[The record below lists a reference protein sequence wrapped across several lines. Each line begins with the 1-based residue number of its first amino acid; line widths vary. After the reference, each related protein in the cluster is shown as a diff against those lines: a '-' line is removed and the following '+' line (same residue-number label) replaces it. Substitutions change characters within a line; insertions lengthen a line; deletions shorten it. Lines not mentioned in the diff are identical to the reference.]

1 MREYITLIAVRILGR
16 FISVRIL
23 PIVRIMRLPV
33 RELLYVREILPVRVH
48 RLLLVRARQPDL
60 EQRHVPGQQR
70 VPAVLLVP
78 EHRNV
83 LVLHRVPAI
92 LHAPAV
98 LHVPERQ
105 QVLVPEQ
112 NIDHQL
118 LPDRRLRPGMKNRI
132 KRLSLIETITEARE
146 VPIVDRKRIQA
157 HLAQVVDQQVEVRLL
172 QVPIVKADV
181 QIVVQR
187 EALADEVKVVPLVEA
202 AVPKEPIVL
211 PVGEP
216 VVQAVAVAPV
226 PAGVTVIPVL
236 LEAAVVQ
243 VLPEAIVAPAGV
255 MFPVDKQKNVLL
267 QEVREAVTVALPVH
281 LKEVTVQE
289 DNLFLYY

>member
-1 MREYITLIAVRILGR
+1 MRGCIILIAVRILGR

-23 PIVRIMRLPV
+23 PIVRIMHLPV

-48 RLLLVRARQPDL
+48 RLPLVRVRQPV
-60 EQRHVPGQQR
+60 QGQQR
-70 VPAVLLVP
+70 
-78 EHRNV
+78 
-83 LVLHRVPAI
+83 
-92 LHAPAV
+92 APAV
-98 LHVPERQ
+98 L
-105 QVLVPEQ
+105 LVPEQ

-146 VPIVDRKRIQA
+146 IPIVDRKRIQA
-157 HLAQVVDQQVEVRLL
+157 HPAQVVDQQVEARLL

-187 EALADEVKVVPLVEA
+187 EAQADEVKVVPLVETRA
-202 AVPKEPIVL
+202 PKEPIVL

-216 VVQAVAVAPV
+216 VAPVVVAVAPV
-226 PAGVTVIPVL
+226 PAGV
-236 LEAAVVQ
+236 
-243 VLPEAIVAPAGV
+243 
-255 MFPVDKQKNVLL
+255 MFPEDKQKNVLL
-267 QEVREAVTVALPVH
+267 QEVREAVTQALPVH

>member
-1 MREYITLIAVRILGR
+1 MRGYIILIAVRILGR

-23 PIVRIMRLPV
+23 PIVRIMHLPV
-33 RELLYVREILPVRVH
+33 RELLYVREILPVR
-48 RLLLVRARQPDL
+48 
-60 EQRHVPGQQR
+60 
-70 VPAVLLVP
+70 AVLL
-78 EHRNV
+78 
-83 LVLHRVPAI
+83 
-92 LHAPAV
+92 
-98 LHVPERQ
+98 VPERQ

-132 KRLSLIETITEARE
+132 KRLSLIETITEAGE
-146 VPIVDRKRIQA
+146 IPIVDRKRIQA
-157 HLAQVVDQQVEVRLL
+157 HPAQVVDQQVEARLL

-187 EALADEVKVVPLVEA
+187 EAQADEVKVVPLVETR
-202 AVPKEPIVL
+202 VPKEPIVL

-216 VVQAVAVAPV
+216 VTPVVVAVAPV
-226 PAGVTVIPVL
+226 LAGVTVIPVL
-236 LEAAVVQ
+236 LAAVVQ
-243 VLPEAIVAPAGV
+243 VLLVAVVALAGV
-255 MFPVDKQKNVLL
+255 MFPEDKQKNVLL
-267 QEVREAVTVALPVH
+267 QEVREAVTQALPVH

>member
-1 MREYITLIAVRILGR
+1 MRGYIILIAVRILGR

-23 PIVRIMRLPV
+23 PIVRIMHLPV

-48 RLLLVRARQPDL
+48 RLPLVRVRQPV
-60 EQRHVPGQQR
+60 QGQQR
-70 VPAVLLVP
+70 AP

-83 LVLHRVPAI
+83 PI
-92 LHAPAV
+92 IPHAPAV
-98 LHVPERQ
+98 L
-105 QVLVPEQ
+105 LVPEQ

-146 VPIVDRKRIQA
+146 IPIVDRKRIQA
-157 HLAQVVDQQVEVRLL
+157 HPAQVVDQQVEARLL

-187 EALADEVKVVPLVEA
+187 EAQADEVKVVPLVETRA
-202 AVPKEPIVL
+202 PKEPIVL
-211 PVGEP
+211 PIGEP
-216 VVQAVAVAPV
+216 VAPVVVAVAPV
-226 PAGVTVIPVL
+226 PAGL
-236 LEAAVVQ
+236 
-243 VLPEAIVAPAGV
+243 
-255 MFPVDKQKNVLL
+255 MFPEDKQKNVLL
-267 QEVREAVTVALPVH
+267 QEVREAVTQALPVH

>member
-1 MREYITLIAVRILGR
+1 MRGYIILIAVRILGR

-23 PIVRIMRLPV
+23 PIVRIMHLPV
-33 RELLYVREILPVRVH
+33 RELLYVR
-48 RLLLVRARQPDL
+48 
-60 EQRHVPGQQR
+60 
-70 VPAVLLVP
+70 
-78 EHRNV
+78 
-83 LVLHRVPAI
+83 AI
-92 LHAPAV
+92 PHAPAV
-98 LHVPERQ
+98 LLVPERQ

-146 VPIVDRKRIQA
+146 IPTVDRKRIQA
-157 HLAQVVDQQVEVRLL
+157 HPAQVVDQQVEARLL

-187 EALADEVKVVPLVEA
+187 EAQADEVKVVPLVETR
-202 AVPKEPIVL
+202 VPKEPIVL

-216 VVQAVAVAPV
+216 VAPVVVTVAPV
-226 PAGVTVIPVL
+226 LAGVTVIPVL
-236 LEAAVVQ
+236 LAAVVQ
-243 VLPEAIVAPAGV
+243 VLLVAVVALAGL
-255 MFPVDKQKNVLL
+255 MFPEDKQKNVLL
-267 QEVREAVTVALPVH
+267 QEVREAVTQALPVH

>member
-1 MREYITLIAVRILGR
+1 MRGYIILIAVRILGR

-23 PIVRIMRLPV
+23 PIVRIMHLPV
-33 RELLYVREILPVRVH
+33 RELLYVREILPV
-48 RLLLVRARQPDL
+48 
-60 EQRHVPGQQR
+60 
-70 VPAVLLVP
+70 PAVLL
-78 EHRNV
+78 
-83 LVLHRVPAI
+83 
-92 LHAPAV
+92 
-98 LHVPERQ
+98 VPERQ

-146 VPIVDRKRIQA
+146 IPIVDRKRIQA
-157 HLAQVVDQQVEVRLL
+157 HPAQVVDQQVEARLL

-181 QIVVQR
+181 QIVVQQ
-187 EALADEVKVVPLVEA
+187 EAQADEVKVVPLKET

-216 VVQAVAVAPV
+216 VAPVVVAVAPV
-226 PAGVTVIPVL
+226 PAGL
-236 LEAAVVQ
+236 
-243 VLPEAIVAPAGV
+243 
-255 MFPVDKQKNVLL
+255 MFPEDKQKNVLL
-267 QEVREAVTVALPVH
+267 QEVREAVTQALPVH

>member
-1 MREYITLIAVRILGR
+1 MH
-16 FISVRIL
+16 
-23 PIVRIMRLPV
+23 LPV

-48 RLLLVRARQPDL
+48 RLLLVRACQPDL
-60 EQRHVPGQQR
+60 EQRHVPEQ
-70 VPAVLLVP
+70 LHVP

-83 LVLHRVPAI
+83 LVLHRA
-92 LHAPAV
+92 LAV
-98 LHVPERQ
+98 LHVPEHQ

-112 NIDHQL
+112 NIDHRL
-118 LPDRRLRPGMKNRI
+118 LSDRRLRPGMKNRI

-146 VPIVDRKRIQA
+146 IPIVDRKRIQA
-157 HLAQVVDQQVEVRLL
+157 HLAQVVDQQVEARLL
-172 QVPIVKADV
+172 QVPIVKVDV

-187 EALADEVKVVPLVEA
+187 EALADEVKVVPLVET

-216 VVQAVAVAPV
+216 VVPAVVAVAPV

-243 VLPEAIVAPAGV
+243 VLPEAIVAPVGV
-255 MFPVDKQKNVLL
+255 MFPADKQKNVLL
-267 QEVREAVTVALPVH
+267 QEVREAVTQALPVH
-281 LKEVTVQE
+281 QKEVTVQE

>member
-1 MREYITLIAVRILGR
+1 MRGYIILIAVRILGR

-23 PIVRIMRLPV
+23 PIVRTMRLPV
-33 RELLYVREILPVRVH
+33 RELLYVRGILPVRVH
-48 RLLLVRARQPDL
+48 RLLLVRVRQPDL

-70 VPAVLLVP
+70 
-78 EHRNV
+78 
-83 LVLHRVPAI
+83 
-92 LHAPAV
+92 APAV
-98 LHVPERQ
+98 LH
-105 QVLVPEQ
+105 VPEQ

-146 VPIVDRKRIQA
+146 IPIVDRRRIQA
-157 HLAQVVDQQVEVRLL
+157 QLAQAVDQQVEALLL
-172 QVPIVKADV
+172 QVPIVKVDV

-187 EALADEVKVVPLVEA
+187 EAQADEVKVVPLIET

-216 VVQAVAVAPV
+216 VVPAVVAVAPV

-236 LEAAVVQ
+236 
-243 VLPEAIVAPAGV
+243 PEAIVVPAGV
-255 MFPVDKQKNVLL
+255 MFPEDKQKNVLL
-267 QEVREAVTVALPVH
+267 QEVREAVTQALPVH

>member
-1 MREYITLIAVRILGR
+1 MRGYIILIAVRILGR

-23 PIVRIMRLPV
+23 PIVRIMHLPV
-33 RELLYVREILPVRVH
+33 RELLYVREILPVRV
-48 RLLLVRARQPDL
+48 RQPV
-60 EQRHVPGQQR
+60 QGQQR
-70 VPAVLLVP
+70 AP

-83 LVLHRVPAI
+83 PVIP
-92 LHAPAV
+92 HAPAV
-98 LHVPERQ
+98 L
-105 QVLVPEQ
+105 LVPEQ

-146 VPIVDRKRIQA
+146 IPIVDRKRIQA
-157 HLAQVVDQQVEVRLL
+157 HPAQVVDQQVEARLF

-187 EALADEVKVVPLVEA
+187 EAQADEVKVVPLVETR
-202 AVPKEPIVL
+202 VPKEPMVL

-216 VVQAVAVAPV
+216 VTPVVVAVAPV
-226 PAGVTVIPVL
+226 PAGV
-236 LEAAVVQ
+236 
-243 VLPEAIVAPAGV
+243 
-255 MFPVDKQKNVLL
+255 MFPEDKQKNVLL
-267 QEVREAVTVALPVH
+267 QEVREAVTQALPVH

>member
-1 MREYITLIAVRILGR
+1 MRGYIILIAVRILGR

-23 PIVRIMRLPV
+23 PIVRIMHLPV
-33 RELLYVREILPVRVH
+33 RELLY
-48 RLLLVRARQPDL
+48 A
-60 EQRHVPGQQR
+60 
-70 VPAVLLVP
+70 
-78 EHRNV
+78 
-83 LVLHRVPAI
+83 PAI
-92 LHAPAV
+92 PHA
-98 LHVPERQ
+98 PERQ

-118 LPDRRLRPGMKNRI
+118 LPDRRLRLGMKNRI

-146 VPIVDRKRIQA
+146 IPIVDRKRIQA
-157 HLAQVVDQQVEVRLL
+157 HPAQVVDQQVEARLL

-187 EALADEVKVVPLVEA
+187 EAQADEVKVVPLVETR
-202 AVPKEPIVL
+202 VPKEPIVL

-216 VVQAVAVAPV
+216 VAPVVVAVAPV
-226 PAGVTVIPVL
+226 PAGV
-236 LEAAVVQ
+236 
-243 VLPEAIVAPAGV
+243 
-255 MFPVDKQKNVLL
+255 MFPEDKQKNVLL
-267 QEVREAVTVALPVH
+267 QEVREAVTQALPVH

>member
-1 MREYITLIAVRILGR
+1 MRGYIILIAVRILGR

-23 PIVRIMRLPV
+23 PIVRTMRLPV
-33 RELLYVREILPVRVH
+33 RELLYVREILPV
-48 RLLLVRARQPDL
+48 
-60 EQRHVPGQQR
+60 
-70 VPAVLLVP
+70 PAVL
-78 EHRNV
+78 
-83 LVLHRVPAI
+83 
-92 LHAPAV
+92 
-98 LHVPERQ
+98 
-105 QVLVPEQ
+105 LVPEQ

-146 VPIVDRKRIQA
+146 IPIVDRKRIQA
-157 HLAQVVDQQVEVRLL
+157 HPAQVVDQQVEARLL

-187 EALADEVKVVPLVEA
+187 EAQADEVKVVPLVETR
-202 AVPKEPIVL
+202 VPKEPIVL

-216 VVQAVAVAPV
+216 VAPVVVAVAPV
-226 PAGVTVIPVL
+226 PAGV
-236 LEAAVVQ
+236 
-243 VLPEAIVAPAGV
+243 
-255 MFPVDKQKNVLL
+255 MFPEDKQKNVLL
-267 QEVREAVTVALPVH
+267 QEVREAVTQALPVH

>member
-33 RELLYVREILPVRVH
+33 RELLYAREILPVRVH

-60 EQRHVPGQQR
+60 EQRHVPG
-70 VPAVLLVP
+70 
-78 EHRNV
+78 HRNV
-83 LVLHRVPAI
+83 LVPHRVLAI
-92 LHAPAV
+92 

-118 LPDRRLRPGMKNRI
+118 LPDRRLRPEMKNRI

-146 VPIVDRKRIQA
+146 VLIVDRKRIQA
-157 HLAQVVDQQVEVRLL
+157 HLAQVVDQQVEARLL

-187 EALADEVKVVPLVEA
+187 EAQADEVKVVPLVET

-216 VVQAVAVAPV
+216 VVPAVAAVAPV
-226 PAGVTVIPVL
+226 PAGGIVIPVL

-255 MFPVDKQKNVLL
+255 MFPADKQKNVLL
-267 QEVREAVTVALPVH
+267 QEVREAVTQALPVH
-281 LKEVTVQE
+281 QKEVTVQE

>member
-1 MREYITLIAVRILGR
+1 MRGYIILIAVRILGR

-23 PIVRIMRLPV
+23 PIVRIMHIPV
-33 RELLYVREILPVRVH
+33 RELLYVREILPVR
-48 RLLLVRARQPDL
+48 
-60 EQRHVPGQQR
+60 
-70 VPAVLLVP
+70 AVLL
-78 EHRNV
+78 
-83 LVLHRVPAI
+83 
-92 LHAPAV
+92 
-98 LHVPERQ
+98 VPERQ

-132 KRLSLIETITEARE
+132 KRLSLIETITEAGE
-146 VPIVDRKRIQA
+146 IPIVDRKRIQA
-157 HLAQVVDQQVEVRLL
+157 HPAQVVDQQVEARLL

-187 EALADEVKVVPLVEA
+187 EAQADEVKVVPLVETR
-202 AVPKEPIVL
+202 VPKEPIVL

-216 VVQAVAVAPV
+216 VTPVVVAVAPV
-226 PAGVTVIPVL
+226 LAGVTVIPVL
-236 LEAAVVQ
+236 LAAVVQ
-243 VLPEAIVAPAGV
+243 VLLVAVVAPAGV
-255 MFPVDKQKNVLL
+255 MFPEDKQKNVLL
-267 QEVREAVTVALPVH
+267 QEVREAVTQALPVH

>member
-1 MREYITLIAVRILGR
+1 MREYIILIAVRILDR
-16 FISVRIL
+16 FISVQIL

-33 RELLYVREILPVRVH
+33 RELLYVRGILPVRVH

-60 EQRHVPGQQR
+60 GQQR
-70 VPAVLLVP
+70 AP

-83 LVLHRVPAI
+83 LVPHRVLAI
-92 LHAPAV
+92 

-157 HLAQVVDQQVEVRLL
+157 HLAQAVDQQVEVQLL

-187 EALADEVKVVPLVEA
+187 EALADEVKVVPLVET

>member
-1 MREYITLIAVRILGR
+1 
-16 FISVRIL
+16 
-23 PIVRIMRLPV
+23 MRLPV

-48 RLLLVRARQPDL
+48 RLLLVRVRQLDL
-60 EQRHVPGQQR
+60 EQQR
-70 VPAVLLVP
+70 AP

-92 LHAPAV
+92 LHALAI

-118 LPDRRLRPGMKNRI
+118 LPDRQLRPGMKNRI

-157 HLAQVVDQQVEVRLL
+157 HLAQVVDQQVEARLL
-172 QVPIVKADV
+172 QVLIVKADV

-187 EALADEVKVVPLVEA
+187 EVQADEVKVVPLVET

-216 VVQAVAVAPV
+216 VVPAVAAVAPV
-226 PAGVTVIPVL
+226 PAGVTAIPVL
-236 LEAAVVQ
+236 LVAAVVP
-243 VLPEAIVAPAGV
+243 VLPEAIVAPVGV
-255 MFPVDKQKNVLL
+255 MFPADKQKNVLL
-267 QEVREAVTVALPVH
+267 QEVREAVTQALPVH
-281 LKEVTVQE
+281 QKEVTVQE

>member
-1 MREYITLIAVRILGR
+1 
-16 FISVRIL
+16 
-23 PIVRIMRLPV
+23 MRLPV

-48 RLLLVRARQPDL
+48 RLLLVP
-60 EQRHVPGQQR
+60 EQQR
-70 VPAVLLVP
+70 AP

-92 LHAPAV
+92 LHALAI

-112 NIDHQL
+112 NIDHRL

-157 HLAQVVDQQVEVRLL
+157 HLAQAVDQQVEVRLL

-187 EALADEVKVVPLVEA
+187 EAQADEVKVVPLVET

-216 VVQAVAVAPV
+216 VVPAVAVAPV

-255 MFPVDKQKNVLL
+255 MFPADKRKNVLL
-267 QEVREAVTVALPVH
+267 QEVREAVTQALPVH
-281 LKEVTVQE
+281 QKEVTAQE

>member
-1 MREYITLIAVRILGR
+1 MRGYIILIAVRILGR

-23 PIVRIMRLPV
+23 PIVRIMHLPV
-33 RELLYVREILPVRVH
+33 RELLYVREILPVR
-48 RLLLVRARQPDL
+48 
-60 EQRHVPGQQR
+60 
-70 VPAVLLVP
+70 AVLL
-78 EHRNV
+78 
-83 LVLHRVPAI
+83 
-92 LHAPAV
+92 
-98 LHVPERQ
+98 VPERQ

-132 KRLSLIETITEARE
+132 KRLSLIETITEAGE
-146 VPIVDRKRIQA
+146 IPIVDRKRIQA
-157 HLAQVVDQQVEVRLL
+157 HPAQVVDQQVEARLL

-187 EALADEVKVVPLVEA
+187 EAQADEVKVVPLVETR
-202 AVPKEPIVL
+202 VPKEPIVL

-216 VVQAVAVAPV
+216 VTPVVVAVAPV
-226 PAGVTVIPVL
+226 LAGVTVIPVL
-236 LEAAVVQ
+236 LAAVVQ
-243 VLPEAIVAPAGV
+243 VLLVAVVAPAGV
-255 MFPVDKQKNVLL
+255 MFPEDKQKNVLL
-267 QEVREAVTVALPVH
+267 QEVREAVTQALPVH

>member
-1 MREYITLIAVRILGR
+1 MRGYIILIAVRILGR

-23 PIVRIMRLPV
+23 PIVRIMHLPV
-33 RELLYVREILPVRVH
+33 RELLYVPAIPHAPV
-48 RLLLVRARQPDL
+48 
-60 EQRHVPGQQR
+60 
-70 VPAVLLVP
+70 VLL
-78 EHRNV
+78 
-83 LVLHRVPAI
+83 
-92 LHAPAV
+92 
-98 LHVPERQ
+98 VPERQ

-146 VPIVDRKRIQA
+146 IPIVDRKRIQA
-157 HLAQVVDQQVEVRLL
+157 HPAQVVDQQVEARLL

-187 EALADEVKVVPLVEA
+187 EAQADEVKVVPLVETR
-202 AVPKEPIVL
+202 VPKEPIVL

-216 VVQAVAVAPV
+216 VTPVVVAVAPV
-226 PAGVTVIPVL
+226 LAGVTVIPVL
-236 LEAAVVQ
+236 LAAVVQ
-243 VLPEAIVAPAGV
+243 VLLVAVVAPAGV
-255 MFPVDKQKNVLL
+255 MFPEDKQKNVLL
-267 QEVREAVTVALPVH
+267 QEVREAVTQALPVH

-289 DNLFLYY
+289 DNLFLY

>member
-1 MREYITLIAVRILGR
+1 M
-16 FISVRIL
+16 
-23 PIVRIMRLPV
+23 
-33 RELLYVREILPVRVH
+33 
-48 RLLLVRARQPDL
+48 
-60 EQRHVPGQQR
+60 
-70 VPAVLLVP
+70 
-78 EHRNV
+78 
-83 LVLHRVPAI
+83 
-92 LHAPAV
+92 
-98 LHVPERQ
+98 
-105 QVLVPEQ
+105 
-112 NIDHQL
+112 
-118 LPDRRLRPGMKNRI
+118 
-132 KRLSLIETITEARE
+132 
-146 VPIVDRKRIQA
+146 
-157 HLAQVVDQQVEVRLL
+157 EVRLL

-187 EALADEVKVVPLVEA
+187 EAQADEVKVVPLVET

-255 MFPVDKQKNVLL
+255 MFPADKQKNVLL
-267 QEVREAVTVALPVH
+267 QEVREAVTQALPVH
-281 LKEVTVQE
+281 QKEVTVQE

>member
-1 MREYITLIAVRILGR
+1 MREYITLIAVQILGR

-33 RELLYVREILPVRVH
+33 RELLYVRVH
-48 RLLLVRARQPDL
+48 RLPLVRVRQPDL
-60 EQRHVPGQQR
+60 EQHVPGQQR
-70 VPAVLLVP
+70 APEHRNAL

-92 LHAPAV
+92 LHTLAI

-146 VPIVDRKRIQA
+146 IPIVDRKRIQA
-157 HLAQVVDQQVEVRLL
+157 HLAQVVDQQVEARLL

-187 EALADEVKVVPLVEA
+187 EAQADEVKVVPLVET

-216 VVQAVAVAPV
+216 VVPAVVAVAPV

-243 VLPEAIVAPAGV
+243 VLPEAIVAPAEV
-255 MFPVDKQKNVLL
+255 MFPADKQKNVLL
-267 QEVREAVTVALPVH
+267 QEVREAVTQALPS
-281 LKEVTVQE
+281 Q
-289 DNLFLYY
+289 